1 MSNDDHVTVR
11 LSNADLRAI
20 GDWYSMHYHRDG
32 SVQVFSD
39 SRLEKAA
46 KDRKKRADKR
56 TQNRKDKRDR
66 GGRGGGAGGGGPT
79 GTTREKTSTKTG
91 SGQKNPSAVG
101 STTTTGGT
109 QTGTAKT
116 AHGAAH
122 ILRGKEHHTKVPPT
136 RAGMTTVGGRGGSRE
151 QSDGPDLGVNVN
163 AKPHLKAP
171 GGKKVAEIRDLP
183 HRSHPGPYTAQ
194 ARYLPQEQLSHMGL
208 RSMGKFTEMPAR
220 MPPPNRDHPGA
231 SVTAGYKASAKQG
244 INVNDGPPHATR
256 VPSRR
261 PDHRHGD

>member
-20 GDWYSMHYHRDG
+20 DDWYSMHYHRDG
-32 SVQVFSD
+32 LVQVFSD

-56 TQNRKDKRDR
+56 KQNRKDKRDR
-66 GGRGGGAGGGGPT
+66 GDRGGGAGEGGST
-79 GTTREKTSTKTG
+79 GTTHGKTSTKSG
-91 SGQKNPSAVG
+91 SGQKNTSSVD

-109 QTGTAKT
+109 QTCTART

-122 ILRGKEHHTKVPPT
+122 ILRGKEHHTKDPPT

-151 QSDGPDLGVNVN
+151 QSGGPDLGVNVN

-171 GGKKVAEIRDLP
+171 GGKKAAEIRDLP

-194 ARYLPQEQLSHMGL
+194 ARYTTPRATEPNGSRQH
-208 RSMGKFTEMPAR
+208 GKVYRDAR
-220 MPPPNRDHPGA
+220 QDASPNRDHPGA
-231 SVTAGYKASAKQG
+231 SVSAGYKASAKQG
-244 INVNDGPPHATR
+244 LNMNDGPPNATR